1 MSVNNFDD
9 SDRPYV
15 EPSRHDMFALAETLA
30 KESSFLI
37 EIAKL
42 GRRRRLGDDNA
53 KQIVEASPVHG
64 DDGAQS

>member
-1 MSVNNFDD
+1 MNEFDD
-9 SDRPYV
+9 SDRPHV
-15 EPSRHDMFALAETLA
+15 EPSRHDMFALAMALA

-37 EIAKL
+37 GIAKL

-53 KQIVEASPVHG
+53 KQIVEAGPVHG